1 MSIATIA
8 RGPPTNPTE
17 GKPLLKK
24 LGPTRGN
31 SRNKGADKKTIL
43 TDSYYF
49 AALLSHIRPQ
59 DLGDLTA
66 YMQAQWPLR
75 HLYSGASGMKI

>member
-1 MSIATIA
+1 M
-8 RGPPTNPTE
+8 
-17 GKPLLKK
+17 
-24 LGPTRGN
+24 
-31 SRNKGADKKTIL
+31 GADKKTVL

-49 AALLSHIRPQ
+49 AALLSQNRPQ
-59 DLGDLTA
+59 DLGDLAA

>member
-1 MSIATIA
+1 M
-8 RGPPTNPTE
+8 
-17 GKPLLKK
+17 LKK
-24 LGPTRGN
+24 LGPTSGN
-31 SRNKGADKKTIL
+31 SRNMGADKKTVL

-49 AALLSHIRPQ
+49 AALLSQNRPQ
-59 DLGDLTA
+59 DLGDLAA